1 MFTRETTQEFKNF
14 RKFRFI
20 GFNLAKVHILRK
32 LLPTV
37 RAEKEDI
44 SKPHS

>member
-1 MFTRETTQEFKNF
+1 MFTRETTQEFQNF

-32 LLPTV
+32 LHYL